1 MATNTR
7 TVILRR
13 GEEEH
18 AERILCRGCGIF
30 LCQLVLAVNPR
41 QMVLSQPHN
50 TLSYQTI
57 RGETVHASRGS
68 GLMQVTLE
76 TFFPHEESRFYQGT
90 EPQQALAM
98 VSRWKAEGS
107 PVRLLISDCEVDG
120 LFLVCALERV
130 FTEGDRDVG
139 VRMVLKEY
147 KYLSSDSV
155 DPAGVQQTGGLW
167 PRADERSAPT
177 VYVTAGGEDLWTVAR
192 LCLGDGGRWKELAV
206 RNGISD
212 PHDLPAGKEL
222 YLS

>member
-7 TVILRR
+7 TVILQR
-13 GEEEH
+13 GEEE
-18 AERILCRGCGIF
+18 
-30 LCQLVLAVNPR
+30 QLVLAVNPR
-41 QMVLSQPHN
+41 QMVLAQPHN
-50 TLSYQTI
+50 TLCYQTI

-76 TFFPHEESRFYQGT
+76 TFFPSEDSRFYQGT

-98 VSRWKAEGS
+98 VRRWKEEGS

-120 LFLVCALERV
+120 VFLVCALEQV

-147 KYLSSDSV
+147 KYLTS
-155 DPAGVQQTGGLW
+155 AGAGDGTAALQTGGLW
-167 PRADERSAPT
+167 DRPDERPAPT

-192 LCLGDGGRWKELAV
+192 LCLGDGSRWKELAV
-206 RNGISD
+206 RNGIAD
-212 PHDLPAGKEL
+212 PHGLPAGKEL

>member
-7 TVILRR
+7 TVILQR
-13 GEEEH
+13 GEEE
-18 AERILCRGCGIF
+18 
-30 LCQLVLAVNPR
+30 QLVLAVNPR
-41 QMVLSQPHN
+41 QMVLAHPHN

-57 RGETVHASRGS
+57 GGETVHASRGS

-76 TFFPHEESRFYQGT
+76 TFFPGEESRFYQGV
-90 EPQQALAM
+90 EPQQALAT
-98 VSRWKAEGS
+98 VSRWKTEGS
-107 PVRLLISDCEVDG
+107 PVRLLISDSDVDG

-147 KYLSSDSV
+147 RYLTSGGSD
-155 DPAGVQQTGGLW
+155 DADLGTGGLR
-167 PRADERSAPT
+167 PRPDERSVPT
-177 VYVTAGGEDLWTVAR
+177 VYVTVGGEDLWTVAR
-192 LCLGDGGRWKELAV
+192 LLLGDGSRWKELAA
-206 RNGISD
+206 RNGIFD